1 MAQGRLDPQA
11 PPPLEGP
18 LGSFGDRSCSVA
30 QIRTPGSGELRGTG
44 LKRRRGLGSTGR
56 CTAGCAHTTG
66 TKPLAGAVLGLGG
79 DNFGFPSD
87 HAGAAGELRP
97 GPRPLF
103 PGRCRGSSRRAAAL
117 PRGRRSGSSSL
128 AALRRLLG
136 TGGGLGNE
144 SRLLSSHLASR
155 PTEEKLRAATGP
167 CLRCPPRSG
176 RRALL
181 GGCAAAA
188 RAALC
193 GRSAGASPFPKG
205 AHALSEPGEETP
217 LPSRC
222 SVFS

>member
-11 PPPLEGP
+11 PPPLQGP

-44 LKRRRGLGSTGR
+44 LKRRRGLGSTRR

-66 TKPLAGAVLGLGG
+66 TKPLAGAVVGLGG
-79 DNFGFPSD
+79 DNFGFPSGR
-87 HAGAAGELRP
+87 AGAAGELRP

-155 PTEEKLRAATGP
+155 PTEEKFEGGDRSLLAVPAAQRPQGAPRGLRSCSARGAV
-167 CLRCPPRSG
+167 RAVSRS
-176 RRALL
+176 
-181 GGCAAAA
+181 
-188 RAALC
+188 
-193 GRSAGASPFPKG
+193 K
-205 AHALSEPGEETP
+205 P
-217 LPSRC
+217 LPQRC
-222 SVFS
+222 SCTV